1 MTKRHVDSRSKPLL
15 GRNFR
20 MVSLN
25 HITPLPS
32 LLNSTGIKF
41 GSPII
46 FCRYFSATLRT
57 NAQDLLGTCRYLCK
71 IIVQTVRLVDLH
83 FLSNRLPAKIRP
95 CCSHCTLWRPLHR
108 QPDRLAG
115 KRLHRRRR
123 SSWSVNFVMPL
134 SCLPATPSRIDFR
147 AQRSTR

>member
-1 MTKRHVDSRSKPLL
+1 MTKRHVDSRSETLL

-71 IIVQTVRLVDLH
+71 IIVQTVRL
-83 FLSNRLPAKIRP
+83 AKIRP